1 MALISFDDVSLN
13 YPIPGIRTHSLRS
26 VIANKVGGFLLKSK
40 SDLTYVSALRNI
52 SFKVCDGDRVGLIG
66 HNGAGK
72 TTLLRLISGAYFP
85 TSGSIIRAAT
95 IQALTDF
102 TLGMDDNATGR
113 DNIVFRLTF
122 MGVAPQEITNS
133 IDEIIEFS
141 GLSDFI
147 DIPVRAY
154 SSGMYLRLAFAI
166 STHFMP
172 DVLVMDEVIGV
183 GDESFRNKATERL
196 NSLMDTARA
205 LILSSHDLL
214 AIQKFCNRVIVLD
227 KGQIIYDGNVATG
240 ISCYNELV
248 NNI

>member
-1 MALISFDDVSLN
+1 MALITFDDVSLN

-26 VIANKVGGFLLKSK
+26 AIANKVGGLLLKNNSNI
-40 SDLTYVSALRNI
+40 SYVSALKNL
-52 SFKVCDGDRVGLIG
+52 SFEIAVGDRVGLIG

-85 TSGSIIRAAT
+85 SSGIVRRAAS

-113 DNIVFRLTF
+113 DNIIFRLTF
-122 MGVAPQEITNS
+122 MGITPEIILSS
-133 IDEIIEFS
+133 IDPIIEFS
-141 GLSDFI
+141 GLGEFI
-147 DIPVRAY
+147 DVPVRAY

-172 DVLVMDEVIGV
+172 DILVMDEVVGV
-183 GDESFRNKATERL
+183 GDESFRNKATERI

-205 LILSSHDLL
+205 LILSSHDLM
-214 AIQKFCNRVIVLD
+214 AIKNFCNRVFVLNKGKIVF
-227 KGQIIYDGNVATG
+227 DGTVEAG
-240 ISCYNELV
+240 INYYNEFV
-248 NNI
+248 NAR